1 MDAFQV
7 NMSAWSDRTGT
18 GTAICITAWGAL
30 WELSL
35 PLLSSELQNGFHG
48 VQASSAK
55 VGDVALHANGFQPLR
70 DGSVGDPI
78 RSTAAG
84 EPECHPKDRYSPH

>member
-1 MDAFQV
+1 MERSLPSKYEVPVQIAQGQIQLLGV
-7 NMSAWSDRTGT
+7 
-18 GTAICITAWGAL
+18 L

-35 PLLSSELQNGFHG
+35 PLLSSELQNGLHG

-70 DGSVGDPI
+70 DRSIGDPI

-84 EPECHPKDRYSPH
+84 EPECYPKDRQTPH

>member
-1 MDAFQV
+1 
-7 NMSAWSDRTGT
+7 MSACSASTGT
-18 GTAICITAWGAL
+18 DTAICTIAWDAL

-35 PLLSSELQNGFHG
+35 PLLSSELQNGLHG
-48 VQASSAK
+48 VQAGSAE

-70 DGSVGDPI
+70 DGSIGNPI

-84 EPECHPKDRYSPH
+84 EPECYPKDRKNPH